1 MSLLCR
7 LAEGFSLKS
16 WNQAL
21 GSFGPPSWLLSS
33 ADRSCWCMDTEE
45 GSSSKFGGEFGWH
58 IFIEEAVVLSEVG
71 ASADVETG
79 TSAS

>member
-21 GSFGPPSWLLSS
+21 GSFGPLSMLLSPDES
-33 ADRSCWCMDTEE
+33 SCCIDTEE
-45 GSSSKFGGEFGWH
+45 GISSGFGGEFGWH
-58 IFIEEAVVLSEVG
+58 IFIEETVVLSEVG